1 MKYVTILS
9 LFFMFFESS
18 IIHAQRIK
26 TVSVELIEEK
36 YNGKLFSYRIDVVNG
51 AKKEQWTIAGKV
63 TSRDTYE
70 SELLFQ
76 KLEEEKNKREKEY
89 QDRINRFELQQQQ
102 RVTLSK
108 KLLKQDINAVQH
120 KFDQFEKYDLNEY
133 YAFNSD
139 TVTSEIDFFNIPTQ
153 CIMPAK
159 KYLQKNDDDFL
170 VEKAEEY
177 SESLQASLEKL
188 TTLFDDTVKKA
199 IDQCE
204 DTQKLKDLL
213 LIVS

>member
-1 MKYVTILS
+1 MKYITILS

-18 IIHAQRIK
+18 IVHAQRIK

-36 YNGKLFSYRIDVVNG
+36 YNGKFFSYRIDVING
-51 AKKEQWTIAGKV
+51 VKKEQWIISGKA
-63 TSRDTYE
+63 TDRDTYE

-89 QDRINRFELQQQQ
+89 QERITRFELQQQQ
-102 RVTLSK
+102 RVALSK
-108 KLLKQDINAVQH
+108 KLLKKEINAVQH
-120 KFDQFEKYDLNEY
+120 KFDQFKKYDLNEY
-133 YAFNSD
+133 YAFNSQ
-139 TVTSEIDFFNIPTQ
+139 TIASEIDFLNIPAQ
-153 CIMPAK
+153 CIIPAK
-159 KYLQKNDDDFL
+159 TYLQKDDDDFL

-177 SESLQASLEKL
+177 SETLQIYFNKL
-188 TTLFDDTVKKA
+188 TCLFDDSVKKA

-213 LIVS
+213 VIVS